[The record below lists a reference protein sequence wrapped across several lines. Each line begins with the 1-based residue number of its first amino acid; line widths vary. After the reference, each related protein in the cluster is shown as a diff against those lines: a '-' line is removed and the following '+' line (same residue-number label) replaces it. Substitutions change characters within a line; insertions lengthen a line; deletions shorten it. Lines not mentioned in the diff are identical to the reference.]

1 MTVDYLG
8 FHINAFTYISLILF
22 ALIVFVIIMIATEKE
37 RQRRHHTERLRIM
50 KKHAELKMMND
61 KKASETVEKVDEA
74 KVIEK
79 KGKKK

>member
-1 MTVDYLG
+1 
-8 FHINAFTYISLILF
+8 
-22 ALIVFVIIMIATEKE
+22 MIATEKE

-61 KKASETVEKVDEA
+61 KKVSETAEKVDEA

>member
-1 MTVDYLG
+1 
-8 FHINAFTYISLILF
+8 
-22 ALIVFVIIMIATEKE
+22 MIATEKE

-61 KKASETVEKVDEA
+61 TNKVEKVDEA